1 MSNLYGASQISSIDE
16 AAVSNEILELFLID
30 DVLRGT
36 QEDIKQ
42 FCESAEAQILMEKQ
56 VLNKPTLHRLSKEDD
71 LKSRIKLISYQLVKE
86 SNDPNW
92 AKLVK
97 YQGLKKKY
105 ATMILKK
112 YNKKAEKI
120 AKIAQKEYIKKARS
134 AKATA
139 SEKKAQAA
147 K

>member
-1 MSNLYGASQISSIDE
+1 MNKSNVSMRTLDEIKSEIDTKRKENIRKIKELADKSLFVNIS
-16 AAVSNEILELFLID
+16 D
-30 DVLRGT
+30 DVNRAF
-36 QEDIKQ
+36 E
-42 FCESAEAQILMEKQ
+42 E
-56 VLNKPTLHRLSKEDD
+56 
-71 LKSRIKLISYQLVKE
+71 
-86 SNDPNW
+86 
-92 AKLVK
+92 
-97 YQGLKKKY
+97 KKK
-105 ATMILKK
+105 ILVDY

>member
-1 MSNLYGASQISSIDE
+1 
-16 AAVSNEILELFLID
+16 
-30 DVLRGT
+30 
-36 QEDIKQ
+36 
-42 FCESAEAQILMEKQ
+42 
-56 VLNKPTLHRLSKEDD
+56 
-71 LKSRIKLISYQLVKE
+71 
-86 SNDPNW
+86 
-92 AKLVK
+92 
-97 YQGLKKKY
+97 
-105 ATMILKK
+105 MILKK